1 MIACRVLKSGFCE
14 ITQEY
19 GNNHIGI
26 DIVGKNYTI
35 DTVVAH
41 SDGIVTIIQ
50 TGGVNNQGSTG
61 NASYGNFIKI
71 EHNNGYQTL
80 YAHLDTVNVKV
91 GNRVKKGDI
100 LGIMGNTGNSY
111 GAHLHFEVWKNNVRI
126 NPYEYLNKDLFESIE
141 TILRDEN
148 INQLKV
154 NVDDLR
160 IREDAS
166 INSKILGVALLNGI
180 YNYYETKEND
190 GYTWYRIGDNKWL
203 AANNDWITIF
213 PKKEERLDVPQELN
227 LEIENLKKEINTLT
241 EENGNLKEQIE
252 NFKIF
257 IAPKEDFYYIKLNKN
272 QELIYKK
279 KDSI

>member
-141 TILRDEN
+141 IILRDEN
-148 INQLKV
+148 KNQLKV

-203 AANNDWITIF
+203 AANDDWIIIY
-213 PKKEERLDVPQELN
+213 PKKEEQLDKN
-227 LEIENLKKEINTLT
+227 LEIENFKKEINTLT
-241 EENGNLKEQIE
+241 EENKNLKEQLE

-257 IAPKEDFYYIKLNKN
+257 IAPKEDFYYIKLSKN
-272 QELIYKK
+272 QNLIYKK
-279 KDSI
+279 KDSN

>member
-1 MIACRVLKSGFCE
+1 MINCRVLKSGFCE

-41 SDGIVTIIQ
+41 SDGIVTITQ
-50 TGGVNNQGSTG
+50 TNQVNNQGSTG

-71 EHNNGYQTL
+71 EHNNEYQTL
-80 YAHLDTVNVKV
+80 YAHLETVNVKV
-91 GNRVKKGDI
+91 GDRVKKGDI

-126 NPYEYLNKDLFESIE
+126 NPYEYLDKDLFESIE
-141 TILRDEN
+141 TVLRDEN
-148 INQLKV
+148 KNQLKV

-160 IREDAS
+160 IRENAS
-166 INSKILGVALLNGI
+166 INSKILGIASLNGI
-180 YNYYETKEND
+180 YNYYETKENE
-190 GYTWYRIGDNKWL
+190 GYTWYRIDDNKWL
-203 AANNDWITIF
+203 AANDNWITIY
-213 PKKEERLDVPQELN
+213 PKKEEQLDIN
-227 LEIENLKKEINTLT
+227 LEIERLKKEINTLT
-241 EENGNLKEQIE
+241 EENRNLKEQIE
-252 NFKIF
+252 KFKIF

-279 KDSI
+279 KDSN

>member
-50 TGGVNNQGSTG
+50 TGEVNNQGSTG

-111 GAHLHFEVWKNNVRI
+111 GAHLHFEVWKDNVRI

-148 INQLKV
+148 KNQLKV

-203 AANNDWITIF
+203 AANNDWITIY
-213 PKKEERLDVPQELN
+213 PKKEEQLEKN

-241 EENGNLKEQIE
+241 EENKTLKEQLE

-279 KDSI
+279 KDSN

>member
-1 MIACRVLKSGFCE
+1 MIACRVLKGGFCE

-148 INQLKV
+148 KNQLKV

-203 AANNDWITIF
+203 AANDDWITIY
-213 PKKEERLDVPQELN
+213 PKKEEQLEKN

-241 EENGNLKEQIE
+241 EENKNLKEQLE

-279 KDSI
+279 KDSN

>member
-1 MIACRVLKSGFCE
+1 MINCRVLKGGFCE

-26 DIVGKNYTI
+26 DIVGRNYTI

-41 SDGIVTIIQ
+41 SDGIVTITQ
-50 TGGVNNQGSTG
+50 TNQVNNQGSTG
-61 NASYGNFIKI
+61 NASYGNFIKL

-91 GNRVKKGDI
+91 GDRVKKGDI

-126 NPYEYLNKDLFESIE
+126 NPYEYLDKDLFESIE
-141 TILRDEN
+141 TVLRDEN
-148 INQLKV
+148 KNQLKV

-160 IREDAS
+160 IRENAS
-166 INSKILGVALLNGI
+166 INSKILGIASLNGI
-180 YNYYETKEND
+180 YNYYETKENE
-190 GYTWYRIGDNKWL
+190 GYTWYRIDDNKWL
-203 AANNDWITIF
+203 AASDNWITIY
-213 PKKEERLDVPQELN
+213 PKKEEQLDIN

-241 EENGNLKEQIE
+241 EENRNLKEQIE

-279 KDSI
+279 KDSN

>member
-190 GYTWYRIGDNKWL
+190 DYTWYRSGDNKWL
-203 AANNDWITIF
+203 AANDDWIIIY
-213 PKKEERLDVPQELN
+213 PKKEEQLEKN

-241 EENGNLKEQIE
+241 EENKNLKEQLE

-257 IAPKEDFYYIKLNKN
+257 IAPKEDFYYIKLSKN
-272 QELIYKK
+272 QNLIYKK
-279 KDSI
+279 KDSN